1 MEGLAMLNAQRKPYK
16 GLAMEGVI
24 ADWYAKNT
32 GRDLYPFRALAARLA
47 ERLAPG
53 AKILEIAPGP
63 GYLAIALAHLGQYD
77 ITGLDISRSFVTIA
91 SESAAKAGVEVDFR
105 VGDAAAMPFAD
116 ASFDFVVCRAAFKN
130 FTEPMQALREMQRV
144 LKPAGRALIIDL
156 RKDASSVAIDR
167 EVSNMNLP
175 WLGRAMTAAIL
186 KYALRPR
193 AYSLADMRTMAAVV
207 FRGCEIQTGGE
218 PSMGFEAWLT
228 K

>member
-1 MEGLAMLNAQRKPYK
+1 MLNAQRKPYK

-24 ADWYAKNT
+24 AGWYAKNT
-32 GRDLYPFRALAARLA
+32 GRDLSPFRALAARLA

-63 GYLAIALAHLGQYD
+63 GYLAVALARFGRYH

-91 SESAAKAGVEVDFR
+91 TENAAKAGVAVDFR
-105 VGDAAAMPFAD
+105 VGDTAAMPFAD
-116 ASFDFVVCRAAFKN
+116 ASFDFIVCRAAFKN
-130 FTEPMQALREMQRV
+130 FTDPMQALREMHRV
-144 LKPAGRALIIDL
+144 LKPAGYALIIDL
-156 RKDASSVAIDR
+156 RKDASSAAIDR
-167 EVSNMNLP
+167 EVRNLP

-193 AYSLADMRTMAAVV
+193 AYTLADMRGMAAAV
-207 FRGCEIQTGGE
+207 FRGCEIETGGE

>member
-1 MEGLAMLNAQRKPYK
+1 MPNVHRKPYK

-32 GRDLYPFRALAARLA
+32 GRDLAPFQALAARIA
-47 ERLAPG
+47 ERLSLG

-63 GYLAIALAHLGQYD
+63 GYLAIALARSGRYD
-77 ITGLDISRSFVTIA
+77 ITGLDISHSFVAIA
-91 SESAAKAGVEVDFR
+91 TKNAAKAGVVVDFR

-116 ASFDFVVCRAAFKN
+116 TSFDFIVCRAAFKN
-130 FTEPMQALREMQRV
+130 FTEPLQALCEMQRV
-144 LKPAGRALIIDL
+144 LKPAGQALIIDL
-156 RKDASSVAIDR
+156 RQDASNAAIDR
-167 EVSNMNLP
+167 EVRDMNLP

-193 AYSLADMRTMAAVV
+193 AYSLADIRAMAAAA
-207 FRGCEIQTGGE
+207 FRGCEIETGGE
-218 PSMGFEAWLT
+218 PSMGFQAWLT

>member
-1 MEGLAMLNAQRKPYK
+1 MLNAQRKPYK
-16 GLAMEGVI
+16 GLAMEGAI
-24 ADWYAKNT
+24 AGWYAKNT
-32 GRDLYPFRALAARLA
+32 GRDLSPFRALATRLA

-63 GYLAIALAHLGQYD
+63 GYLAIALARLGRYGV
-77 ITGLDISRSFVTIA
+77 TGLDISRSFVAIA
-91 SESAAKAGVEVDFR
+91 TENAAKAGVGVDFR

-116 ASFDFVVCRAAFKN
+116 ASFDFIVCRAAFKN

-144 LKPAGRALIIDL
+144 LKPTGQALIIDL
-156 RKDASSVAIDR
+156 RKDASSAAIDR
-167 EVSNMNLP
+167 EVRDMNLS
-175 WLGRAMTAAIL
+175 WLGRAMTASIL

-193 AYSLADMRTMAAVV
+193 AYSLADIRGMAAAV
-207 FRGCEIQTGGE
+207 FRGCEIETGGE

>member
-1 MEGLAMLNAQRKPYK
+1 MPNTYRKPYK

-32 GRDLYPFRALAARLA
+32 GRDLTGFRSLAARLA
-47 ERLAPG
+47 ERLPPR

-63 GYLAIALAHLGQYD
+63 GYLAIALARFGRHN

-91 SESAAKAGVEVDFR
+91 TENAAKAGVQVDFR

-116 ASFDFVVCRAAFKN
+116 ASFDFIVCRAAFKN

-144 LKPAGRALIIDL
+144 LKPSGQALIIDL
-156 RKDASSVAIDR
+156 RKDASSAAIDR
-167 EVSNMNLP
+167 EVRDMNLP
-175 WLGRAMTAAIL
+175 WLGRVMTAAIL

-193 AYSLADMRTMAAVV
+193 AYSLASIRDMAATV
-207 FRGCEIQTGGE
+207 FRGCEIETSGE

>member
-1 MEGLAMLNAQRKPYK
+1 MLNTQRKPYK

-24 ADWYAKNT
+24 ANWYAKNT
-32 GRDLYPFRALAARLA
+32 GRDLTPFGALAARLA
-47 ERLAPG
+47 QRLAPG

-63 GYLAIALAHLGQYD
+63 GYLAIALARLGRYD

-91 SESAAKAGVEVDFR
+91 TENAAKAGVEVDFR

-116 ASFDFVVCRAAFKN
+116 ASFDFIVCRAAFKN
-130 FTEPMQALREMQRV
+130 FTEPTQVLREMQRV

-156 RKDASSVAIDR
+156 RKDAASAAIDR
-167 EVSNMNLP
+167 EVREMNLP

-193 AYSLADMRTMAAVV
+193 AYSLAEMRGMAAVA
-207 FRGCEIQTGGE
+207 FRGCEIETGGE